1 MTIEPQAVLDAM
13 RSMNHEFL
21 ILDEILFVATARFNL
36 KLNHESLTAV
46 FDELEA
52 EGEVLRET
60 NAFGQNCYKLKP
72 KTDLKALLAEVDA
85 IMGASVSPSPNLQRK
100 VI

>member
-1 MTIEPQAVLDAM
+1 MTIEPQAILAAM
-13 RSMNHEFL
+13 ASMDRQFL
-21 ILDEILFVATARFNL
+21 IIDEILFVATTRFGL
-36 KLNHESLTAV
+36 KLNHTTLTTI

-52 EGEVLRET
+52 DGEVIRET
-60 NAFGQNCYKLKP
+60 NAFGQNCYKLNP

-85 IMGASVSPSPNLQRK
+85 IMGASVSPTPNLQKK